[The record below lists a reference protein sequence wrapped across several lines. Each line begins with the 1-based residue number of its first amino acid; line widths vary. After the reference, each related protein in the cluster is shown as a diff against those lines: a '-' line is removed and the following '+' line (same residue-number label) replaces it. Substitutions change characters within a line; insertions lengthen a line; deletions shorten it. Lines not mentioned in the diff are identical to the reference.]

1 MSDELRS
8 LNAQL
13 RKLRLEKIG
22 LEQEIGKMRGDAQL
36 VNTENVFTKLLNSGC
51 DEEPPAVTEKVT
63 PIKRCSQNIDFSR
76 QEKKGKSLNMTG
88 VIRNIFT
95 DGENKENLNNTTVVQ
110 HTDEVRDEN
119 EKNCVDDKVEEKS
132 QDLSKKKVMFSED
145 SVIEKPVDKAPM
157 SKGVKVNKSRSL
169 VITSNKK

>member
-22 LEQEIGKMRGDAQL
+22 LEQEIGKMRGDADL
-36 VNTENVFTKLLNSGC
+36 INTENVFTKLLNAGC
-51 DEEPPAVTEKVT
+51 EEAPPAVSEKVT

-88 VIRNIFT
+88 VIRNIFI
-95 DGENKENLNNTTVVQ
+95 DGENKEKLNNSTRAQ
-110 HTDEVRDEN
+110 YIDEH
-119 EKNCVDDKVEEKS
+119 EKNCVDEKVEEKS
-132 QDLSKKKVMFSED
+132 QDLTRKKVMFSED
-145 SVIEKPVDKAPM
+145 SVIEKLADKAPM
-157 SKGVKVNKSRSL
+157 SKGVKVIKSRSL